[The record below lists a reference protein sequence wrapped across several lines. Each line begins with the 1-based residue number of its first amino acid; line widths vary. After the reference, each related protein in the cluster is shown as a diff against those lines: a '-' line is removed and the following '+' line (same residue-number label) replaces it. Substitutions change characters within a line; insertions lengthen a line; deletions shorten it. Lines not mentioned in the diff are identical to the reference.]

1 VRTVLHLLPHPGGG
15 AETYID
21 LLDELEGYRHE
32 RVPFSPTR
40 SRLRGAPSVIVRW
53 PGIER
58 RSRGADLVH
67 AHGDTAA
74 ILAAP
79 MLARSPSLIT
89 THGLHRLR
97 RVRGARASLV
107 RRRLRAAIASAI
119 RTVCTTR
126 SERDELAELLSP
138 ELRRRL
144 VVVPNG
150 VRLPPAG
157 DGTRRARARDALGV
171 ADGDVAALYV
181 GELEARK
188 GPVAAI
194 DAVEAARARGSP
206 LVLLIAGGGPLA
218 AQVSARASDA
228 VRPLGHRDDVADL
241 YAAADLF
248 VLPSQREGMPMAL
261 LEAMSHG
268 LAPVVSEAPGIAE
281 TVGGAGAVVPARD
294 VRVLTDQLARLS
306 ADPDARARLGAAARD
321 RVRDEL
327 SAERFLARMRE
338 LYELALRETSKTST
352 TVQSQG

>member
-1 VRTVLHLLPHPGGG
+1 MRTVLHLLPHPGGG

-21 LLDELEGYRHE
+21 LLGELRGYRHE

-40 SRLRGAPSVIVRW
+40 SRLRGAPSVIARW
-53 PGIER
+53 PGIAR

-79 MLARSPSLIT
+79 LLARSSSLIT

-107 RRRLRAAIASAI
+107 RRRLRAAVASAI

-126 SERDELAELLSP
+126 SERDELAQLLSP
-138 ELRRRL
+138 ELRGRL

-150 VRLPPAG
+150 VRLPPAE
-157 DGTRRARARDALGV
+157 DPARRARAREALGV
-171 ADGDVAALYV
+171 ADGKVVALYV
-181 GELEARK
+181 GELESRK
-188 GPVAAI
+188 DPLAAI
-194 DAVEAARARGSP
+194 DAVEAARARGAP

-218 AQVSARASDA
+218 AQVSARAGES
-228 VRPLGHRDDVADL
+228 VRPLGRRDDVADL

-268 LAPVVSEAPGIAE
+268 LAPVVSDAPGIAE
-281 TVGGAGAVVPARD
+281 AVGGAGAVVPAGD
-294 VRVLTDQLARLS
+294 VRALTDQLARLA
-306 ADPDARARLGAAARD
+306 ADGDARARLGATARD

-338 LYELALRETSKTST
+338 LYELVVRERARP
-352 TVQSQG
+352 

>member
-1 VRTVLHLLPHPGGG
+1 MQTVLHLLPHPGGG

-21 LLDELEGYRHE
+21 LLDELHGYRHE
-32 RVPFSPTR
+32 RIPFSPTR
-40 SRLRGAPSVIVRW
+40 SRLRGAPRVIARW
-53 PGIER
+53 PGIAR

-74 ILAAP
+74 ILATP
-79 MLARSPSLIT
+79 LLARRASLIT

-107 RRRLRAAIASAI
+107 RRRLRAAVASAI

-126 SERDELAELLSP
+126 SERDELAELLPP
-138 ELRRRL
+138 ELRDRL

-150 VRLPPAG
+150 VRLPP
-157 DGTRRARARDALGV
+157 DMDPTRRARAREALGV
-171 ADGDVAALYV
+171 ADGEVVALYV
-181 GELEARK
+181 GELEGRK
-188 GPVAAI
+188 GPLAAI
-194 DAVEAARARGSP
+194 DAVEAARARGAP
-206 LVLLIAGGGPLA
+206 LVLLIAGGGPLT
-218 AQVSARASDA
+218 AQVSARAGES
-228 VRPLGHRDDVADL
+228 VRPLGRRDDVADL

-268 LAPVVSEAPGIAE
+268 LAPVVSDAPGIAE
-281 TVGGAGAVVPARD
+281 AVGAAGAVVPAGD
-294 VRVLTDQLARLS
+294 VSALRDQLARLA
-306 ADPDARARLGAAARD
+306 ADAGARARLGATARD

-338 LYELALRETSKTST
+338 LYELVVRERARP
-352 TVQSQG
+352 QGA